1 MNVGGQKFS
10 TSRDTL
16 TWSPDSFFS
25 SLLSGRIPSLKDDTG
40 AIFIDRDPKLFAL
53 ILNFLRTKEI
63 SPTGV
68 DVSVLRHEAEFY
80 GIASLVK
87 RLILCED
94 LDHSGCGDVLF
105 HGCIHPPSGLFDDDG
120 IGAVGGGGGGGATHP
135 ALLSTLSCPRGENAD
150 AHNRCVCLGDDS
162 ISCITR
168 FF

>member
-1 MNVGGQKFS
+1 MAGPKPAEIIHLNVGGQRFS

-16 TWSPDSFFS
+16 TWSPDSFFG
-25 SLLSGRIPSLKDDTG
+25 SLLSGRIPSLKDDSG

-63 SPTGV
+63 SSTGV
-68 DVSVLRHEAEFY
+68 DVSALRHEAEFY

-105 HGCIHPPSGLFDDDG
+105 HGCIHPPSGLFDDEG
-120 IGAVGGGGGGGATHP
+120 QVGAVGGSHP
-135 ALLSTLSCPRGENAD
+135 ALLSSVSYPKDEGAD
-150 AHNRCVCLGDDS
+150 LPNR
-162 ISCITR
+162 
-168 FF
+168 